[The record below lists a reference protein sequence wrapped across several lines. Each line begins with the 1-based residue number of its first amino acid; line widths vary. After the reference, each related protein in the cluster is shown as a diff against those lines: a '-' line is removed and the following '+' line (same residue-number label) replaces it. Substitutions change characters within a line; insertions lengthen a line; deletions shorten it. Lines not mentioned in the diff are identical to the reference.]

1 MLLLLPGLSGAVA
14 AVVSEADEA
23 VTQLIP
29 AVRRGALPQTV
40 QRAQQIRP
48 VAPLLIDAMQLRHAL
63 RIVATPGR
71 PALMSKGDR
80 VAVAGDLHGII
91 EFRIVRASLKLL
103 DPLSGEHLGDE
114 AIALGKAVLQR
125 EGTGRAHSFIITA
138 STQEIMPG
146 DLLIPVAA
154 PAANSAAIRHGAA
167 VNARI
172 ISIAGGATHA
182 AQDHVIGINKGARD
196 NVAAGMS
203 LALIATPAAHR
214 VAGKDSQQQASG
226 SSENESGRLLIFHV
240 YDSVSYGLVTGAV
253 DALQVGDKALAPS
266 TEYTPH

>member
-1 MLLLLPGLSGAVA
+1 MLLLLSGLSGAVA

-29 AVRRGALPQTV
+29 AVRRSALPQTV

-48 VAPLLIDAMQLRHAL
+48 VAPLLINAMQLRRAL

-80 VAVAGDLHGII
+80 VAVEGDLHGVT
-91 EFRIVRASLKLL
+91 EFRIVRPSLKLL

-114 AIALGKAVLQR
+114 AIALGKAMLQR
-125 EGTGRAHSFIITA
+125 EGTGRAHNFIISA

-146 DLLIPVAA
+146 DLLIPAIA
-154 PAANSAAIRHGAA
+154 PVANSATIRHGAA

-214 VAGKDSQQQASG
+214 VAGKDTQQASG

-240 YDSVSYGLVTGAV
+240 YDSVSYGLVTGSV